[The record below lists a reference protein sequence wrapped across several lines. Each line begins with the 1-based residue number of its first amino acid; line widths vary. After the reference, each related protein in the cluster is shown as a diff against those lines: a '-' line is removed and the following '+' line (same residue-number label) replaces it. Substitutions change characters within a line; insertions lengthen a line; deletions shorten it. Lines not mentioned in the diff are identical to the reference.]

1 MDPNTF
7 LGSVGGMILRVKSLL
22 RRCVDLYLG
31 KYIYKY
37 ISKYGNCAKVDRIW
51 MNIDVLRTIFI

>member
-1 MDPNTF
+1 MHTNSTLWIPMDPNTF

-31 KYIYKY
+31 KYIYIY
-37 ISKYGNCAKVDRIW
+37 IN
-51 MNIDVLRTIFI
+51 NT